1 MYHASTVS
9 LEGPYN
15 VTPSGPVLKHKGSG
29 FEYDQVADP
38 SPVVGSDG
46 GEARLYYDG
55 DNNVVGQ
62 CSIGMATA
70 HADN

>member
-1 MYHASTVS
+1 M
-9 LEGPYN
+9 
-15 VTPSGPVLKHKGSG
+15 LKHKGSG

-38 SPVVGSDG
+38 SPIVGSDG

-70 HADN
+70 RAVPREARAHDPDERASFL